1 MHRQWPLFLVG
12 TAMLVPSYHLQGG
25 LGGGTKVIDVIALR
39 GDPRSQAGQA
49 ERQAG
54 VSGTRQSRG
63 PSEEEVDRATNTS
76 LNQRRRARSRGGA
89 ACRAARAHAHAHAGV
104 TAERN
109 STQNTM
115 STPVLRLFRCPG
127 TCPCVGD
134 DVEEEVWERRGGVS
148 YHLQFLITVISAAAS
163 YRGSPASHPPTPPRT
178 DGDGDT

>member
-1 MHRQWPLFLVG
+1 
-12 TAMLVPSYHLQGG
+12 MLVPSYHLQGG

-76 LNQRRRARSRGGA
+76 LNAVGRARAGSP
-89 ACRAARAHAHAHAGV
+89 ACRVPRAHTHTH
-104 TAERN
+104 
-109 STQNTM
+109 TQGSQLSIQHTKIQCLL
-115 STPVLRLFRCPG
+115 PVLRLFRCPG

-148 YHLQFLITVISAAAS
+148 YHLQFLITVISS
-163 YRGSPASHPPTPPRT
+163 LYRGSPATHPSTNHGRRRC
-178 DGDGDT
+178 DT

>member
-76 LNQRRRARSRGGA
+76 LNAVGRARAGARRAVP
-89 ACRAARAHAHAHAGV
+89 RAHTRTRTRRQGSQLSRSAHKI
-104 TAERN
+104 
-109 STQNTM
+109 QCLL
-115 STPVLRLFRCPG
+115 PVLRLVRCPG

-148 YHLQFLITVISAAAS
+148 YHLQFLITVISS
-163 YRGSPASHPPTPPRT
+163 
-178 DGDGDT
+178 

>member
-1 MHRQWPLFLVG
+1 MFLVG

-76 LNQRRRARSRGGA
+76 LNAVGRVPVGARAGGRGVPCRARTRTRTRRGH
-89 ACRAARAHAHAHAGV
+89 RL
-104 TAERN
+104 TAEY
-109 STQNTM
+109 TAHKIHCLL
-115 STPVLRLFRCPG
+115 PVLRLFRCPG

-148 YHLQFLITVISAAAS
+148 YHLQFLITVISS
-163 YRGSPASHPPTPPRT
+163 LYRGSPATHPSTNHGRRRC
-178 DGDGDT
+178 DT